1 MEKTEE
7 IKPAHILL
15 CTLLAF
21 SFCAA
26 KETFYDRDGSETGH
40 CEFQTQSKK
49 VCYNVDGIRTGW
61 KEYFENRE
69 ESYDKDGEYEGFC
82 ERRGTEKR
90 CYDADRIFTGKIET
104 ASDGSETYYDDSG
117 IMTGRIINMGGG
129 RFDVIE
135 NDGTRIGS
143 INH

>member
-7 IKPAHILL
+7 IKTAHIFLL
-15 CTLLAF
+15 ILLAV
-21 SFCAA
+21 SLCAA
-26 KETFYDRDGSETGH
+26 TETFYDRNGSETGH
-40 CEFQTQSKK
+40 CNFETQIKK
-49 VCYNVDGIRTGW
+49 VCYDVDGIRTGW
-61 KEYFENRE
+61 KEYSGNRE

-82 ERRGTEKR
+82 ERHGTEKR

-104 ASDGSETYYDDSG
+104 TSDGSETYYDNSG
-117 IMTGRIINMGGG
+117 SMTGRIINVGGG

-143 INH
+143 INR